1 MFPAARPEKDRQ
13 EQEGVP
19 GKQQLLVQRQVQH
32 QTVTMMVVVML
43 SIWQVSRGRAPEVR
57 PPDARPAELQAAGG
71 AGAEDRGAAA
81 LPLQDAGAGL
91 PARLAQTRCC
101 AFIHSPESFCNFLS
115 AAEIR
120 QSGISLYHER
130 GRDLKLEEEGEV
142 VEAGDR
148 LQYDTSRLVAWPGF
162 NADIPKE
169 FRDDSSRS
177 ESMKTSK
184 DI

>member
-1 MFPAARPEKDRQ
+1 MYNYQ
-13 EQEGVP
+13 Y
-19 GKQQLLVQRQVQH
+19 
-32 QTVTMMVVVML
+32 
-43 SIWQVSRGRAPEVR
+43 
-57 PPDARPAELQAAGG
+57 
-71 AGAEDRGAAA
+71 
-81 LPLQDAGAGL
+81 
-91 PARLAQTRCC
+91 
-101 AFIHSPESFCNFLS
+101 

-148 LQYDTSRLVAWPGF
+148 VQYDTSRLVAWPGF

-177 ESMKTSK
+177 ERLKTSK
-184 DI
+184 DFYLLVIRYRAPRLSSVETVEAMKARLRPREQRAYVRGEMQDTNTTTHMDTGEGEEGEVEEGPPGEEEEEGEPRPATPPRVQSQAAEAVTQTDAGM